1 MKPIFSISFFL
12 FIGLFLNSCD
22 KWELNS
28 LAEGEL
34 RVEYIQV
41 QTDWQAGFD
50 VNDPDV
56 YVKVIENGTI
66 LYESGVVWNTTEMQE
81 FRPSSLILNSEVVY
95 RFQVWD
101 RDIVG
106 DHDKIKEFYIS
117 PTGPGTFSYT
127 NGVTHLSFQLTD

>member
-1 MKPIFSISFFL
+1 MS
-12 FIGLFLNSCD
+12 
-22 KWELNS
+22 
-28 LAEGEL
+28 EGDL

-41 QTDWQAGFD
+41 QTDWEAGYD

-66 LYESGVVWNTTEMQE
+66 LYESGVVWNTTETEE
-81 FRPSSLILNSEVVY
+81 FRPSSLIINTGKIY

-106 DHDKIKEFYIS
+106 DHDKIKEFYIT

-127 NGVTHLSFQLTD
+127 NGVTNLSFQLTD